1 MVYFWVFWAIIRIL
15 LFFNP
20 EPISKPLTLIPEP
33 LSTML
38 FFGIGFILIVI
49 WIGITYWRRS
59 RT

>member
-1 MVYFWVFWAIIRIL
+1 MVYVWVFWAIIRIL

-20 EPISKPLTLIPEP
+20 EPISKPLMLIPEQ

-49 WIGITYWRRS
+49 WIGIIYWRRS